1 MAKTNV
7 WMSVSDLMTG
17 LMVIFLFVS
26 IAYMYQIQKQEEKKK
41 QDFSEYVDAKTQ
53 LRKEFEKKFEDRQDE
68 IAILSDSIKN
78 NDIVIRFS
86 EAQTLFPI
94 NESRLTP
101 HFERILDEVIP
112 GYMDVLLKNDL
123 SQRINE
129 IRIEGHTDN
138 SPFGPNDADPY
149 LSNLKLSQDR
159 AREVVKYVRKV
170 CLKHYTY
177 SDYKKIEAWLTAV
190 GYSYTYAL
198 DKNGEYISKSKQKID
213 PDRSRRVE
221 IRVIT
226 DDYKVLKEIIER

>member
-26 IAYMYQIQKQEEKKK
+26 IAYMVRAQKLLQQRK
-41 QDFSEYVDAKTQ
+41 QDFSEYVDIKKQ
-53 LRKEFEKKFEDRQDE
+53 LRDTLTDKFENKKDQV
-68 IAILSDSIKN
+68 AVLH
-78 NDIVIRFS
+78 NDDYITLRFS
-86 EAQTLFPI
+86 KAETLFPR

-101 HFERILDEVIP
+101 VFVQTLEEVIP
-112 GYMDVLLKNDL
+112 DYMRVLLNDQL
-123 SQRINE
+123 SKHIQE
-129 IRIEGHTDN
+129 IRIEGHTDA
-138 SPFGPNDADPY
+138 SPFGSTDSDPY

-159 AREVVKYVRKV
+159 SREVVACIRKI
-170 CLKHYTY
+170 CEKHFMRPEQEI
-177 SDYKKIEAWLTAV
+177 IEAWLTAV

-198 DKNGEYISKSKQKID
+198 DDDGNYAAETKKRINPEK
-213 PDRSRRVE
+213 SRRVE